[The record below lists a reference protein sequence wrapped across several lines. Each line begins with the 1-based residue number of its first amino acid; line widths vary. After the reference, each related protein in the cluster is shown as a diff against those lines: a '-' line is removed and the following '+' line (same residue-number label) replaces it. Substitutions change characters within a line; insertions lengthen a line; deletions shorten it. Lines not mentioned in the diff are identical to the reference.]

1 MPPRSAT
8 KSQADKKGRKS
19 SAQVATPQPQDA
31 DEEDTI
37 SGRFTRSQWSD
48 ILSQEDSDEIVG
60 EITQELMTKVMR
72 GTLNAYIE
80 KQVKE
85 KDYFFYLLS
94 NHHHYLENWHLEW
107 GYCTFKWQYN
117 VSF

>member
-1 MPPRSAT
+1 MPRSAT

-31 DEEDTI
+31 DDEDTI

-48 ILSQEDSDEIVG
+48 MLNQEDSDEIVG
-60 EITQELMTKVMR
+60 EITQELMTKVMK

-85 KDYFFYLLS
+85 K
-94 NHHHYLENWHLEW
+94 ENIYSQKTLFDWLA
-107 GYCTFKWQYN
+107 FR
-117 VSF
+117 VLPF

>member
-48 ILSQEDSDEIVG
+48 MLSQEDSDEIVG
-60 EITQELMTKVMR
+60 EITQELMTKVMK

-85 KDYFFYLLS
+85 KDCFFLFTLKSLS
-94 NHHHYLENWHLEW
+94 LFGKLAF
-107 GYCTFKWQYN
+107 GVRLQYN

>member
-1 MPPRSAT
+1 MPRSAT

-37 SGRFTRSQWSD
+37 SGRFTRSQWAD
-48 ILSQEDSDEIVG
+48 MLSQEDSDEIVG
-60 EITQELMTKVMR
+60 EITQELMAKVMR

-85 KDYFFYLLS
+85 RCFSFIYSPIVITYI
-94 NHHHYLENWHLEW
+94 
-107 GYCTFKWQYN
+107 TFRVN
-117 VSF
+117 I